1 MSASKDKD
9 TTLVPTVREV
19 QQKFAEILSHGED
32 ITWDLL
38 TLNQTEVLKRKL
50 SMFKANTNMFY
61 WIWDQRKYTNGQSLT
76 SLFFVMIVDNVSN
89 PQLAEESRSW
99 HLYPVFRCRRC
110 VDKTG
115 QASSIDCCMAYVTQN
130 SCCGNWK
137 EFLLL
142 PDFRQGLMVT
152 PHRGVYK
159 LIDGQV
165 ELKSYSI
172 TDRPCSGLLPK
183 IKDYSITPDSLA
195 LASKTLITRKKPKN
209 VFDFPLVFEF
219 CTCERMLSLLLNPD
233 SEQQSCDI
241 VDLSDSLVL
250 FTDTVNNFRLASR
263 MIKEVNCASILINQQ
278 RSVFDKISEE
288 AARIEG
294 KVDIIRSANG
304 VPEKVELDNL
314 FQPIQKKRKLRKL
327 PETPMNIIDVPD
339 SPEITTINVKGEDIN
354 LEVYGMLLR
363 EHIVS
368 LETFEILITSMSEH
382 LEPETFKLILQLT
395 QTFVENTREEMC
407 QLLKYYFSTESVL
420 YQIIL
425 SIRRYYPRWDF
436 DEIEEQS
443 SEILRRLRY
452 FFASSDPNSR
462 IEFLKKCDKCVGYY
476 DLFNN
481 N

>member
-1 MSASKDKD
+1 
-9 TTLVPTVREV
+9 
-19 QQKFAEILSHGED
+19 
-32 ITWDLL
+32 
-38 TLNQTEVLKRKL
+38 
-50 SMFKANTNMFY
+50 
-61 WIWDQRKYTNGQSLT
+61 
-76 SLFFVMIVDNVSN
+76 
-89 PQLAEESRSW
+89 
-99 HLYPVFRCRRC
+99 
-110 VDKTG
+110 
-115 QASSIDCCMAYVTQN
+115 
-130 SCCGNWK
+130 
-137 EFLLL
+137 
-142 PDFRQGLMVT
+142 
-152 PHRGVYK
+152 
-159 LIDGQV
+159 
-165 ELKSYSI
+165 
-172 TDRPCSGLLPK
+172 
-183 IKDYSITPDSLA
+183 
-195 LASKTLITRKKPKN
+195 
-209 VFDFPLVFEF
+209 
-219 CTCERMLSLLLNPD
+219 
-233 SEQQSCDI
+233 
-241 VDLSDSLVL
+241 VDL
-250 FTDTVNNFRLASR
+250 
-263 MIKEVNCASILINQQ
+263 
-278 RSVFDKISEE
+278 
-288 AARIEG
+288 
-294 KVDIIRSANG
+294 IRSANG

-382 LEPETFKLILQLT
+382 LEAETFKLILQLT